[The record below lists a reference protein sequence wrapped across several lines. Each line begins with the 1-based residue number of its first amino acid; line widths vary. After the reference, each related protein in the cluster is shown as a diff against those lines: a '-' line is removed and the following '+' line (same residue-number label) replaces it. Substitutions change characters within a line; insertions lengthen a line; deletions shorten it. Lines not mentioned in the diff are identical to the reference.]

1 MTVSVETGYFGAVM
15 LSDLDDF
22 KNINDTLGHRC
33 GDDLLVEISNRFAE
47 VLGDRMA
54 LARLGGDEFLVVL
67 NTRHADRN
75 SAINEVTATA
85 RQLLKAA
92 IEPTEAL
99 HSARPISTSIGIV
112 LYKDTSCPISEI
124 MRMADIAMYDAKN
137 KGKNSYSLFDDIMQ
151 KHLLEE
157 QSLAVELNAAL
168 SLDDEIVPW
177 FQPKVDQ
184 NGLWVGFEALARWE
198 HPHLGLLSPDRFIDL
213 AEKNNLMIQLGDQIL
228 RHSCHRMNQWRQEF
242 GIIDWT
248 VSVNISQSQLGMRD
262 FPEKVQRI
270 LSESRLPAGALVL
283 EITESVVA
291 ENILHSIR
299 QMEQLTAIGVRFSL
313 DDFGTGYSSL
323 SYLRELPI
331 DELKIDRSFIES
343 LLHDEEGPA
352 IVKAILSLAHGLK
365 LSVVAEGIEER
376 DQWQALQTMGC
387 ECFQGYFFSR
397 PQPSEQIQQALE
409 QGTHQLRP

>member
-1 MTVSVETGYFGAVM
+1 
-15 LSDLDDF
+15 
-22 KNINDTLGHRC
+22 
-33 GDDLLVEISNRFAE
+33 
-47 VLGDRMA
+47 
-54 LARLGGDEFLVVL
+54 
-67 NTRHADRN
+67 
-75 SAINEVTATA
+75 
-85 RQLLKAA
+85 
-92 IEPTEAL
+92 
-99 HSARPISTSIGIV
+99 
-112 LYKDTSCPISEI
+112 
-124 MRMADIAMYDAKN
+124 
-137 KGKNSYSLFDDIMQ
+137 
-151 KHLLEE
+151 
-157 QSLAVELNAAL
+157 
-168 SLDDEIVPW
+168 
-177 FQPKVDQ
+177 
-184 NGLWVGFEALARWE
+184 
-198 HPHLGLLSPDRFIDL
+198 
-213 AEKNNLMIQLGDQIL
+213 
-228 RHSCHRMNQWRQEF
+228 
-242 GIIDWT
+242 
-248 VSVNISQSQLGMRD
+248 MRD

-291 ENILHSIR
+291 ENILQSIR

>member
-1 MTVSVETGYFGAVM
+1 
-15 LSDLDDF
+15 
-22 KNINDTLGHRC
+22 
-33 GDDLLVEISNRFAE
+33 
-47 VLGDRMA
+47 
-54 LARLGGDEFLVVL
+54 
-67 NTRHADRN
+67 
-75 SAINEVTATA
+75 
-85 RQLLKAA
+85 
-92 IEPTEAL
+92 
-99 HSARPISTSIGIV
+99 
-112 LYKDTSCPISEI
+112 
-124 MRMADIAMYDAKN
+124 MYEAKN